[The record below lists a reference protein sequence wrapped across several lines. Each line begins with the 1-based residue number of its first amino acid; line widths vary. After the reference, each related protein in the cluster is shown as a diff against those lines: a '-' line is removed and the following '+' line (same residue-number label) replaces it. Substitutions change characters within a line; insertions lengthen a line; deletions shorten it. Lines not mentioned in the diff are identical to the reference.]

1 MDVTEL
7 RTITAE
13 ALGKDPKT
21 VSANPEWD
29 SLDKLEIITHL
40 HEVLGDEVNR
50 VKDLDNFDDLESLAA
65 ILRESGLVD

>member
-7 RTITAE
+7 RTLTAE
-13 ALGKDPKT
+13 ALGKDPKA
-21 VSANPEWD
+21 VPANPEWD

-40 HEVLGDEVNR
+40 HDTLGDKVNS
-50 VKDLDNFDDLESLAA
+50 VDGLDNFNDLESLAA